1 MIKKFWSLLTVLI
14 LTAMVMSACA
24 TATTQA
30 PVATVKPT
38 AVPVTDVTFWH
49 AYGTGSQEEVALTG
63 VLAQAKVYWQIYYQ
77 VTHVQLTTIIW
88 LMVNMFGSKKTLI
101 SLISNVRRNVKD

>member
-30 PVATVKPT
+30 PVATAEPT
-38 AVPVTDVTFWH
+38 AVPVH
-49 AYGTGSQEEVALTG
+49 
-63 VLAQAKVYWQIYYQ
+63 
-77 VTHVQLTTIIW
+77 
-88 LMVNMFGSKKTLI
+88 
-101 SLISNVRRNVKD
+101 